1 MYHNPMQEAS
11 VKSVVFNLGLK
22 WARHC
27 RQVMIAFTASIEAVW
42 AAFQTKAF
50 FLDKSPFIGFIEC
63 LRLGLKSE
71 NWLARPRNDLK
82 LGRSSGIGN

>member
-1 MYHNPMQEAS
+1 
-11 VKSVVFNLGLK
+11 
-22 WARHC
+22 
-27 RQVMIAFTASIEAVW
+27 MIAFTASIEAVW